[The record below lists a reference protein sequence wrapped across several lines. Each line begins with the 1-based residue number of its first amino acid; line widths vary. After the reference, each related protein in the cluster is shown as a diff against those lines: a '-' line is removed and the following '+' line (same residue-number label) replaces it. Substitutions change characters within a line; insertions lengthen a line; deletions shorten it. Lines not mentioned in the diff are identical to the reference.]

1 MNCCN
6 MLNVNVFG
14 WEGAIRG
21 MRNPMNSWNKNDS
34 TFSSNKVILGEND
47 LDLAKRL
54 IKAGGEHRKFLRM
67 IHVQF
72 DISFPRYIWS
82 EFDTYH
88 FNTKSSCS
96 TMHKLLTKEPITL
109 DMFSYDAQDRYVMD
123 SIVEQLNNIRLE
135 FLKTKNVELIRRAKQ
150 LLPEGFLQKR
160 TIDTNYEEL
169 LNIYFQRRNHRLVE
183 WREFCK
189 ELEKLPYFMEFI
201 NAK

>member
-1 MNCCN
+1 

-109 DMFSYDAQDRYVMD
+109 DMFSYDAQDESVMD
-123 SIVEQLNNIRLE
+123 IIVEQLNNIRLE
-135 FLKTKNVELIRRAKQ
+135 FLKTKDAELIRRAKQ

-169 LNIYFQRRNHRLVE
+169 LNVYFQRRNHRLVE
-183 WREFCK
+183 WREFCN
-189 ELEKLPYFMEFI
+189 ELEQLPYFKEFI

>member
-34 TFSSNKVILGEND
+34 IFSSDKVIIGEND

-72 DISFPRYIWS
+72 DISLPRYIWS

-109 DMFSYDAQDRYVMD
+109 DMFSYNAQDRYVMNI
-123 SIVEQLNNIRLE
+123 IVEQLNNIRLE
-135 FLKTKNVELIRRAKQ
+135 FLKTKDAELIRRAKQ

-169 LNIYFQRRNHRLVE
+169 LNVYFQRRNHRLVE

>member
-34 TFSSNKVILGEND
+34 TFGSDKVVLGEND

-109 DMFSYDAQDRYVMD
+109 DMFSYDAQDESVMD
-123 SIVEQLNNIRLE
+123 IIVEQLNNIRLE
-135 FLKTKNVELIRRAKQ
+135 FLKTKNAELIRRAKQ

-169 LNIYFQRRNHRLVE
+169 LNMYFQRRNHRLVE
-183 WREFCK
+183 WREFCN
-189 ELEKLPYFMEFI
+189 ELEQLPYFMEFI
-201 NAK
+201 NAN

>member
-34 TFSSNKVILGEND
+34 TFNSDKVVLGEND

-109 DMFSYDAQDRYVMD
+109 DMFSYDAQDEYAMNI
-123 SIVEQLNNIRLE
+123 IVEQLNNIRLE
-135 FLKTKNVELIRRAKQ
+135 FLKTKDVELIRRAKQ